1 MTTAPSSGANDETV
15 HVWAVA
21 TNGDA
26 LYRLGVTSRRPEGL
40 EWVAIKSDSPFQAI
54 TVAQADDSEEI
65 KVWAIGKDG
74 SCYFRHGVTSIAPT
88 GQSWLQIDPPY
99 GTKLKSVSGGSFL
112 WALDTSDRLYFRKE
126 DPILPSWVYLP
137 IVSTAGEFA
146 PSSATVKGISSAGN
160 EVWGVLD
167 NVTPTPSGGGVWNY
181 VASAAGAGPVGGAVA
196 SVASQASGGECN

>member
-1 MTTAPSSGANDETV
+1 MRCGALSADVPGRCQKQLTKTLIV
-15 HVWAVA
+15 
-21 TNGDA
+21 
-26 LYRLGVTSRRPEGL
+26 RLLKTHLFTPILDFQQNRIELVTRP
-40 EWVAIKSDSPFQAI
+40 A
-54 TVAQADDSEEI
+54 
-65 KVWAIGKDG
+65 
-74 SCYFRHGVTSIAPT
+74 
-88 GQSWLQIDPPY
+88 WLQIDPPY
-99 GTKLKSVSGGSFL
+99 GTKLKSVSAGSFL

-126 DPILPSWVYLP
+126 DPILPSWVHLP
-137 IVSTAGEFA
+137 IASTTGEFA